1 MALIAGFPQGL
12 LNNIIGAAPQQ
23 AVAAPVQAPPPAS
36 DTNKNEFTFD
46 AVGYLQQ
53 NPDIAQA
60 APWLAD
66 NKYEAYRHYQEYGK
80 NEGRPANFFDPKTPT
95 TPDRWVGVNLST
107 DPENPITAFQDP
119 ATKEVYSSQTLD
131 SLIPGGK
138 TAVLSQQAKE
148 LSETIFTNWS
158 QNRNGQNYFLS
169 KDLEAIKQY
178 APEAYYPAE
187 FNLLSKQ
194 SGWQHGQNTFDRAK
208 PYQERIESLVP
219 DALKA
224 GLTPDQINSLVGGG
238 FSAASTQNQQ
248 RIINEQQ
255 SGGGGFNL
263 GELIRGVAPIAAF
276 AIGAP
281 FLDAALAGGAAAAAG
296 GGAAGGTATGTG
308 LTGGFGG
315 STGLLGGTGAAGF
328 GGAGSAAGI
337 AGTQAA
343 AGLGVAAGSALPA
356 AGMAVGGLPS
366 TVGQFSA
373 ALPAQGSVGGAG
385 LLSAELAPGT
395 ILGSGLPG
403 GGAIGASY
411 ALGANGLPA
420 TGLLGQPIPAS
431 SIGFGGIPETVTS
444 GLSIGIKD
452 ALNVARLG
460 SGLIGGAAQPTP
472 QAAAPQP
479 QNIVPRGQVDYSGI
493 LNLLQVPSP
502 QRNMYSLLG

>member
-1 MALIAGFPQGL
+1 MAI
-12 LNNIIGAAPQQ
+12 
-23 AVAAPVQAPPPAS
+23 
-36 DTNKNEFTFD
+36 KNEFTFD

-60 APWLAD
+60 FPWLAD

-95 TPDRWVGVNLST
+95 TPDRWIPVNFST
-107 DPENPITAFQDP
+107 DPENPVTVFQDP
-119 ATKEVYSSQTLD
+119 ATKEVYSSKTPD
-131 SLIPGGK
+131 SIIPGGK
-138 TAVLSQQAKE
+138 NTVLSQQAKE
-148 LSETIFTNWS
+148 LSEGIFSNWS
-158 QNRNGQNYFLS
+158 MNNNGANYFLE
-169 KDLEAIKQY
+169 KDLKAIKDY
-178 APEAYYPAE
+178 APEAYYSAE

-194 SGWQHGQNTFDRAK
+194 AGWQHGQNTFDRAK

-281 FLDAALAGGAAAAAG
+281 FLDAALAAGAAGSAAAG
-296 GGAAGGTATGTG
+296 GGAAGGTAAGTG
-308 LTGGFGG
+308 LTGGAGG
-315 STGLLGGTGAAGF
+315 STGLLASGGTVGSL

-343 AGLGVAAGSALPA
+343 AGLGITAGSALAGTGAAIGGGTGTVGALSPA
-356 AGMAVGGLPS
+356 LPS
-366 TVGQFSA
+366 A
-373 ALPAQGSVGGAG
+373 GSVGGAG
-385 LLSAELAPGT
+385 AGLSAELAPGT
-395 ILGSGLPG
+395 ILGTGLPG
-403 GGAIGASY
+403 GGEIGASY
-411 ALGANGLPA
+411 MLGTNGLPA
-420 TGLLGQPIPAS
+420 VNAAGQLIPAS
-431 SIGFGGIPETVTS
+431 SISFGGQAVTAGS
-444 GLSIGIKD
+444 LSIKD
-452 ALNVARLG
+452 ALDATRIGRGLLG
-460 SGLIGGAAQPTP
+460 GQ
-472 QAAAPQP
+472 QQQP
-479 QNIVPRGQVDYSGI
+479 QQQGTPAMPQNMIPRGQVDYSGI
-493 LNLLQVPSP
+493 LNLLQAPSP